1 MDDTQ
6 AHTPALVTIPGKN
19 GGTLR
24 PITSPEQARAMQAAS
39 TIARR
44 NNAAKAARSRVTRAL
59 AAADPTV
66 VSSADAWGAMVASV
80 AEAVV
85 TAAAEGKPRGDDM
98 IAVGRAMGLVAQAGE
113 RAEPEQVGQAAELV
127 SALTG
132 LLQAFDD
139 ARGRQGAGGG

>member
-24 PITSPEQARAMQAAS
+24 PITSSEQARAMQAAS

-66 VSSADAWGAMVASV
+66 VNSADAWGAMVASV

-85 TAAAEGKPRGDDM
+85 AAAAEGKPRGDDM